1 MKTTSLASNS
11 SSRLIAAA
19 LATAEDL
26 LPPEFAGTKA
36 LGRSARVAELL
47 ASLEADEDTVVGAL
61 IAPLVLSG
69 TLSHEVASAN
79 FGQPAARF
87 AVALGSLG
95 SFRLT
100 DRWTPERKLSAGQ
113 AEVLRKMLLAVITDP
128 RLVLVRL
135 AEQLQDLREAREL
148 SQDAQQ
154 RLARET
160 REVYAPL
167 ASRLGIWQLKWEL
180 EDLAFRY
187 LEPDDYILIA
197 RKLNERRADRERYIA
212 SIIEELAGMLTEVG
226 INAEITGRPKHIY
239 SIWKKMQRKHLSFEQ
254 VFDVRAVRVLTD
266 SVADCYAA
274 LGLVHGRWPYIP
286 GEFDDYIATPKGN
299 DYRSLHTAVIGPGKV
314 PVEVQIRTHEMHEH
328 AELGVAAHWR
338 YKEGAGKDAAY
349 DRKIQWLRELLT
361 PATDGEADHDFL
373 DRVRADLFED
383 RVYVLTPKGDVV
395 DLPSGATP
403 LDYAYQVHT
412 ELGHRCRG
420 ARVNSKMVTLD
431 YKLSNGEVVE
441 IIAGKQPQ
449 PSRDWLIDQQGYLAS
464 PRSRA
469 KVRAWFKRQDE
480 GRNRQEGRELFE
492 REIARLGLQNA
503 VAMPELLTELGLPG
517 ADALHLALGAGD
529 LTVAQVSGAIHRRIK
544 VNAPLPAV
552 TRTPAARRRKPSA
565 GLEIEGVGDLA
576 STFARCC
583 NPVPPEAIAG
593 YITVGRG
600 VTIHREGCPSL
611 ERMRRRQ
618 PERVLSVSWGS
629 AGERGFEVDIVIH
642 AYDRHGLVRDVGTVL
657 TEEKINIIRMTTE
670 THAATNTADIHV
682 TVTIRGLEEL
692 SHLLTRLKSIRNVVS
707 ARRQTGS

>member
-11 SSRLIAAA
+11 SSRLIATA
-19 LATAEDL
+19 LATAEGL
-26 LPPEFAGTKA
+26 LPPDFTGAKA
-36 LGRSARVAELL
+36 LARSARVADLL

-69 TLSHEVASAN
+69 TLASELAGAN

-87 AVALGSLG
+87 AVELGSLG
-95 SFRLT
+95 SFRVT

-167 ASRLGIWQLKWEL
+167 ANRLGIWQLKWEL

-187 LEPDDYILIA
+187 LEPDDYMLIA
-197 RKLNERRADRERYIA
+197 RQLNERRADRERYIA
-212 SIIEELAGMLTEVG
+212 SIIEELAGMLAEAG
-226 INAEITGRPKHIY
+226 IKAEITGRPKHIY
-239 SIWKKMQRKHLSFEQ
+239 SIWKKMQRKHLGFEQ

-338 YKEGAGKDAAY
+338 YKEGGGKDAAY

-503 VAMPELLTELGLPG
+503 VAMPELLAELGLPG
-517 ADALHLALGAGD
+517 ADALYLALGAGD
-529 LTVAQVSGAIHRRIK
+529 LTVAQVSGAIHRRLK
-544 VNAPLPAV
+544 ANAPLPV
-552 TRTPAARRRKPSA
+552 MTRAPATRRRKPSA

-600 VTIHREGCPSL
+600 VTIHREACPSL

-670 THAATNTADIHV
+670 THPATNTADIHV

-707 ARRQTGS
+707 ARRRTGQ